1 MSTDWHAS
9 PGQLAAFAD
18 GALGPVRASSVEAH
32 LVVCDDCRAEL
43 SAQAESAHG
52 TCSDRMWTRIT
63 DEIDSPRRNLAS
75 RWTWAR
81 VTLGSPPLAAAT
93 VLVLIA
99 LVVVP
104 LLAGEMDRRAG
115 AIALIGLAPLAPVLG
130 AAVAFRPA
138 LDPAGQLSAATP
150 LATMRLVLLRA
161 LVVTIAALPVGIA
174 VAVVLPLRSTLLLGW
189 VLPGLALCA
198 IVLAAGSRFDP
209 TRLAIALALG
219 WAVLVSNLGLR
230 TRDGDLTARLSEW
243 VVNHPATQLTS
254 AGIAAGV
261 VIVLVARR
269 DAAVNWRMS

>member
-1 MSTDWHAS
+1 MSTEWHAS
-9 PGQLAAFAD
+9 PSQLAAFAD
-18 GALGPVRASSVEAH
+18 GALGPVSASSVEAH
-32 LVVCDDCRAEL
+32 LVVCADCRAQL
-43 SAQAESAHG
+43 AAQAESGHG
-52 TCSDRMWTRIT
+52 TRSDRIWTRIT
-63 DEIDSPRRNLAS
+63 DEIDRPRRNLAS

-104 LLAGEMDRRAG
+104 LLAGGMDRRAG

-174 VAVVLPLRSTLLLGW
+174 VAVVLPVRSTLLLGW

-209 TRLAIALALG
+209 NRLAIGLALG

-230 TRDGDLTARLSEW
+230 TRDGDLTARLSDW
-243 VVNHPATQLTS
+243 VVNHAATQLMS
-254 AGIAAGV
+254 AGIAAV
-261 VIVLVARR
+261 AVIVLVARR